1 MRSQKIQDSGFK
13 IQKFTYFWLLETME
27 NTNNLLEKVTG
38 ISISDY
44 AYDLPDEKIAKYP
57 LAERDQ
63 SKLLVWKN
71 GSIQDSQFGNLPDFL
86 PSNSLLI
93 FNNTKVI
100 RARLHFQKETGA
112 KIEIFCLDPIDP
124 ADYQIAFQS
133 TQSCVWKCMIGNQK
147 KWKGEP
153 LRKIIR
159 INDTEIELSAEQTD
173 PENNKSL
180 ILFRWNNSNFEF
192 ARIIEHAGSLP
203 IPPYLNRETEQ
214 SDLERYQTV
223 YSKIK
228 GSVAAP
234 TAGLH
239 FTEKV
244 FNHLTEDGHE
254 MAELTLHVGAG
265 TFQPVKSETISGHEM
280 HSEHLYISR
289 DFLKKLIHHSGKKIA
304 VGTTSVRT
312 LESLYWLGLQA
323 YKKPELSIS
332 DLKVVQWEAYQ
343 EENCPIGAN
352 TAVNALIKLLE
363 RNQID
368 YLSASTQII
377 IAPGYQ
383 FRIVDGLIT
392 NFHQPQST
400 LLLLISAYL
409 GEEWR
414 TIYNHA
420 LTNNYRF
427 LSYGDSNLYLKF

>member
-1 MRSQKIQDSGFK
+1 
-13 IQKFTYFWLLETME
+13 ME
-27 NTNNLLEKVTG
+27 NTNNLLERVTG

-57 LAERDQ
+57 LDERDQ

-71 GSIQDSQFGNLPDFL
+71 GQIQDSQFGNLPEFL
-86 PSNSLLI
+86 PANSLLI

-112 KIEIFCLDPIDP
+112 KIEIFCLDPVDP
-124 ADYQIAFQS
+124 ADYQIAFQT
-133 TQSCVWKCMIGNQK
+133 TQSCIWKCMIGNQK

-153 LRKIIR
+153 LRKIIN
-159 INDTEIELSAEQTD
+159 IDNKEIELSVEQTD
-173 PENNKSL
+173 PENNKSQ
-180 ILFRWNNSNFEF
+180 IRFSWNNPNFEF
-192 ARIIEHAGSLP
+192 SRIIESAGSLP

-244 FNHLTEDGHE
+244 FSHLTEEGHE
-254 MAELTLHVGAG
+254 LAELTLHVGAG

-289 DFLKKLIHHSGKKIA
+289 DFLNKLIHQSGKKIA

-323 YKKPELSIS
+323 HQNPKMSIS
-332 DLKVVQWEAYQ
+332 DMKVTQWEAYQ
-343 EENCPIGAN
+343 QEEFQFSAID
-352 TAVNALIKLLE
+352 ALQTLVELLD
-363 RNQID
+363 RNQTD

-377 IAPGYQ
+377 IAPGYEFQ
-383 FRIVDGLIT
+383 IVDGLIT

-409 GEEWR
+409 GDEWR

-427 LSYGDSNLYLKF
+427 LSYGDSNLYLKN

>member
-1 MRSQKIQDSGFK
+1 
-13 IQKFTYFWLLETME
+13 ME
-27 NTNNLLEKVTG
+27 NTNTLLEKVTG

-44 AYDLPDEKIAKYP
+44 AYELPDEKIAKYP
-57 LAERDQ
+57 LDERDQ

-71 GSIQDSQFGNLPDFL
+71 SDIRDSQFGNLPEFL

-100 RARLHFQKETGA
+100 RARLHFQKETGS
-112 KIEIFCLDPIDP
+112 KIEIFCLDPVDP
-124 ADYQIAFQS
+124 ADYQIAFQT

-153 LRKIIR
+153 LRKIIQ
-159 INDTEIELSAEQTD
+159 IDDTEIELCADQTD
-173 PENNKSL
+173 AENNKSL
-180 ILFRWNNSNFEF
+180 IRFSWNDPNFEF
-192 ARIIEHAGSLP
+192 SRIIEHAGSLP
-203 IPPYLNRETEQ
+203 IPPYLNRKTEQ

-244 FNHLTEDGHE
+244 FSHLTDDGHE
-254 MAELTLHVGAG
+254 LAELTLHVGAG

-280 HSEHLYISR
+280 HSEHLCINR
-289 DFLKKLIHHSGKKIA
+289 DFLKKLIRHSGKKIA

-312 LESLYWLGLQA
+312 LESLYWLGVQA
-323 YKKPELSIS
+323 LNNPEINLD
-332 DLKVVQWEAYQ
+332 DLKVSQWEAYQ
-343 EENCPIGAN
+343 EENCAIDSN
-352 TAVNALIKLLE
+352 TALKALIQLLDK
-363 RNQID
+363 NQTD
-368 YLSASTQII
+368 YLSTSTQII

-409 GEEWR
+409 GDEWR
-414 TIYNHA
+414 TIYKHA
-420 LTNNYRF
+420 LKSDYRF
-427 LSYGDSNLYLKF
+427 LSYGDSNLYLKS

>member
-1 MRSQKIQDSGFK
+1 
-13 IQKFTYFWLLETME
+13 ME
-27 NTNNLLEKVTG
+27 NTDNLLEQVTG

-57 LAERDQ
+57 LDERDQ

-71 GSIQDSQFGNLPDFL
+71 GLIQDSQFGNLPEFL

-100 RARLHFQKETGA
+100 RARLYFQKKTGA
-112 KIEIFCLDPIDP
+112 KIELFCLDPVDP
-124 ADYQIAFQS
+124 SDYQIAFQT

-147 KWKGEP
+147 KWKGDR
-153 LRKIIR
+153 LRKIIT
-159 INDTEIELSAEQTD
+159 IDETEIELCAEQTD

-180 ILFRWNNSNFEF
+180 IRFSWNNPDFEF
-192 ARIIEHAGSLP
+192 SRIIESAGSLP

-239 FTEKV
+239 FTDKV
-244 FNHLTEDGHE
+244 FSHLTEDGHE

-265 TFQPVKSETISGHEM
+265 TFQPVKSEILSGHEM

-289 DFLKKLIHHSGKKIA
+289 DFLKKLIGHSGKKIA

-323 YKKPELSIS
+323 HQNPEISIC
-332 DLKVVQWEAYQ
+332 DLKVAQWEAYHAGTNSI
-343 EENCPIGAN
+343 ETN
-352 TAVNALIKLLE
+352 NALQALIQLLE
-363 RNQID
+363 RNQAE

-377 IAPGYQ
+377 IVPGYQ

-420 LTNNYRF
+420 LANNYRF

>member
-1 MRSQKIQDSGFK
+1 
-13 IQKFTYFWLLETME
+13 ME
-27 NTNNLLEKVTG
+27 NENKLYEEVTG

-44 AYDLPDEKIAKYP
+44 AYDLPDGKIAKYP

-71 GSIQDSQFGNLPDFL
+71 GSIQDAQFVNLSDFL
-86 PSNSLLI
+86 PANSLLI

-112 KIEIFCLDPIDP
+112 KIEIFCLDPVAP
-124 ADYQIAFQS
+124 ADYQIAFQT
-133 TQSCVWKCMIGNQK
+133 TQSCIWKCMIGNQK
-147 KWKGEP
+147 KWKGER
-153 LRKIIR
+153 LHKIIR
-159 INDTEIELSAEQTD
+159 IDDCEIEFFAEQTD
-173 PENNKSL
+173 PENNRSL
-180 ILFRWNNSNFEF
+180 IRFSWDNPDFEF
-192 ARIIEHAGSLP
+192 SRIIENAGSLP

-223 YSKIK
+223 YSKVK

-239 FTEKV
+239 FTDKV
-244 FNHLTEDGHE
+244 FEQLKADGHE
-254 MAELTLHVGAG
+254 LAELTLHVGAG

-289 DFLKKLIHHSGKKIA
+289 NFLNKLMHHSGKKIA

-312 LESLYWLGLQA
+312 LESLYWLGVQTLQN
-323 YKKPELSIS
+323 PEISIEN
-332 DLKVVQWEAYQ
+332 LKVSQWEAYQ
-343 EENCPIGAN
+343 EHDSIVSTNEALE
-352 TAVNALIKLLE
+352 ALVNLLD
-363 RNQID
+363 QHQTD

-409 GEEWR
+409 GDDWR
-414 TIYNHA
+414 TIYQHA
-420 LTNNYRF
+420 LANNYRF
-427 LSYGDSNLYLKF
+427 LSYGDSNLYLKD

>member
-1 MRSQKIQDSGFK
+1 
-13 IQKFTYFWLLETME
+13 ME
-27 NTNNLLEKVTG
+27 NNNSILNIVQR
-38 ISISDY
+38 ISTSDF
-44 AYDLPDEKIAKYP
+44 AYDLPDERIAKYP

-71 GSIQDSQFGNLPDFL
+71 GTIQDEQFRNLANFL
-86 PSNSLLI
+86 PANSLLV

-100 RARLHFQKETGA
+100 RARMHFLKETGA
-112 KIEIFCLDPIDP
+112 KIEIFCLDPVDP
-124 ADYQIAFQS
+124 VDYQLAFQ
-133 TQSCVWKCMIGNQK
+133 TTESCVWKCMIGNQK
-147 KWKGEP
+147 KWKGEK
-153 LRKIIR
+153 LRKVIWI
-159 INDTEIELSAEQTD
+159 DETEIELCAEQID
-173 PENNKSL
+173 QGNKNRIQFS
-180 ILFRWNNSNFEF
+180 WNNSDFEF
-192 ARIIEHAGSLP
+192 SRIIEHAGSLP

-244 FNHLTEDGHE
+244 FSHLEADGHE
-254 MAELTLHVGAG
+254 LAELTLHVGAG

-289 DFLKKLIHHSGKKIA
+289 DFLNKLINHSGKKIA
-304 VGTTSVRT
+304 AGTTSVRT
-312 LESLYWLGLQA
+312 LESLYWLGIQVMQN
-323 YKKPELSIS
+323 PEINIGK
-332 DLKVVQWEAYQ
+332 LKVSQWEAYL
-343 EENCPIGAN
+343 ESE
-352 TAVNALIKLLE
+352 VNIQAKEALQALINFLDKH
-363 RNQID
+363 QTD

-409 GEEWR
+409 GDDWR
-414 TIYNHA
+414 KIYEHA
-420 LTNNYRF
+420 LANNYRF
-427 LSYGDSNLYLKF
+427 LSYGDSNLYLKD